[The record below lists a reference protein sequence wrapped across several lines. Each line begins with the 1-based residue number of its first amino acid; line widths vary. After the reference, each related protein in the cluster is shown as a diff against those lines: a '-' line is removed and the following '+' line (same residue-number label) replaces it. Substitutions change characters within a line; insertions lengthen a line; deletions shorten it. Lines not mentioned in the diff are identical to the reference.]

1 MSELTIPGG
10 KMKGMPIAE
19 AGDNDIAYWAKLRL
33 KELRADPEGKYAAA
47 NQRWLDGAK
56 AELASRGIDLAELD
70 EASEPAPE
78 RRAPAAAHSPRP
90 AQAGARSP
98 EAAERPA
105 QQRAQRRMPDSMSFS
120 DPADLQNFIDD
131 IAQDYN
137 LVGSVSFGAIP
148 LGHAVVFSTVRVP
161 KATCYKTD
169 NGFGL
174 AGSALS
180 MIAGAAGVSVTQSV
194 QTHYDP
200 AGMAAFIV
208 SVARQEITGEVR
220 SESKSGQIDLRPGT
234 KEFETMLREGEAR
247 RKVALE
253 KKWEKVPEADGQ
265 IRAKLKHLSALTET
279 KAYLRAVRK
288 LLSLDRSFSEAELAK
303 PFGVLRLSFTGRCP
317 QNPEIEMMFA
327 RGLMGAAL
335 GGTAALF
342 GRAAMPQLGSGQSFG
357 LLGGAPMA
365 PALSAPPITVRAHLD
380 DDAAGDLGEDDI
392 PY

>member
-1 MSELTIPGG
+1 
-10 KMKGMPIAE
+10 MKGMPIAE
-19 AGDNDIAYWAKLRL
+19 VGDEDIAYWAKRKLG
-33 KELRADPEGKYAAA
+33 ELRDDPDGKYA
-47 NQRWLDGAK
+47 NLNRRWVDGAK
-56 AELASRGIDLAELD
+56 AELSSRGFDIAEL
-70 EASEPAPE
+70 EQPGEPAQE
-78 RRAPAAAHSPRP
+78 RRTPTAAQSPRP
-90 AQAGARSP
+90 AQAGARSA

-137 LVGSVSFGAIP
+137 LVGAVSFGAIP

-342 GRAAMPQLGSGQSFG
+342 GRAAMPQLGGGQSFG